1 MSNHH
6 FSSIESRFISK
17 SDIQTTSTAVPYIIV
32 NTYPNL
38 GLLTALRFLEWSSEN
53 PQGLVSLPTGKT
65 PEYFI
70 KWTHHILNNWDKKDL
85 IDLRKNNGLMLDNKP
100 DLSGLRFVQIDE
112 FYPLNPNQH
121 NSFYNYV
128 NKYYIKG
135 FGLNPKNALLINSD
149 EIPSV
154 SYTHLT
160 LPTKRI
166 V

>member
-1 MSNHH
+1 MNQ
-6 FSSIESRFISK
+6 FSSVEHNFFSLQ
-17 SDIQTTSTAVPYIIV
+17 DIQKQTTNIPYIV
-32 NTYPNL
+32 LESFPQL
-38 GLLTALRFLEWSSEN
+38 GLITSLRFLEWASEN
-53 PQGLVSLPTGKT
+53 PEGVISLSTGKT

-85 IDLRKNNGLMLDNKP
+85 IDLRENNGLILENKP
-100 DLSGLRFVQIDE
+100 ELTGLRFVQIDE

-149 EIPSV
+149 EIP
-154 SYTHLT
+154 LANN
-160 LPTKRI
+160 KNRR
-166 V
+166 